1 MEKELIEEFR
11 RRVINESIQRIKT
24 CVNMVDESK
33 LWFRQNDEVN
43 SIGNLILHLD
53 GNARQWVFSG
63 IGNVPDTRDRSSEF
77 IPDQNITKDKL
88 SSILNNLE
96 DDLENFFSSTELGT
110 LTDKRKV
117 QVFEETG
124 ISILIHV
131 IEHFSYHT
139 GQITLLTKLFTGM
152 PTNYYGGLNLDIYE

>member
-11 RRVINESIQRIKT
+11 RRVIHESIQRIKT
-24 CVNMVDESK
+24 CLNMVDESK

-63 IGNVPDTRDRSSEF
+63 IGNVPDKRDRSSEF

-88 SSILNNLE
+88 SFILNNLE
-96 DDLENFFSSTELGT
+96 DDLENFFFPA
-110 LTDKRKV
+110 
-117 QVFEETG
+117 Q
-124 ISILIHV
+124 
-131 IEHFSYHT
+131 
-139 GQITLLTKLFTGM
+139 
-152 PTNYYGGLNLDIYE
+152 N